1 MQFHNQQ
8 FAPFNVVCIT
18 LQAARARRNVA
29 GQSITASQLAIALQ
43 AATASGRVPGS
54 PQASAAIPSTSQM
67 VSLFFLFVLFSR

>member
-8 FAPFNVVCIT
+8 FAPFIVVCIT

-67 VSLFFLFVLFSR
+67 VSLFFFVCFVF